1 MATLTAPRLLR
12 AAEYAELDE
21 VPGFR
26 DELIE
31 GEHVVSP
38 SPKLAH
44 GRVIERLERILGQ
57 QLAEIAGAAG
67 IRDTQLRIER
77 EQGWLFQTANQ
88 LDSILEPDLMVVR
101 ELDAQRALKTDT
113 WFQGVPVLV
122 VEVVSPSERKS
133 RRLQK
138 IGLYLEM
145 GVQHIIEVNYKRQ
158 IVLVYTPDTDSPT
171 RYGVHDQIT
180 VPFRASIRDLIF
192 ILEEPSL
199 TPEM

>member
-12 AAEYAELDE
+12 AAEYADLDDI
-21 VPGFR
+21 PGFR

-44 GRVIERLERILGQ
+44 GRVIERLEHILGQ
-57 QLAEIAGAAG
+57 QLAEIAHAAG

-88 LDSILEPDLMVVR
+88 IDSILEPDLMLIR
-101 ELDAQRALKTDT
+101 ELDAQRALETDN
-113 WFQGVPVLV
+113 WFQGVPILV

-145 GVQHIIEVNYKRQ
+145 GVRHIIEVDYKRQ

-180 VPFRASIRDLIF
+180 VPFRASIRDLVS
-192 ILEEPSL
+192 ILDESVS
-199 TPEM
+199 